1 MTQLHNEEKS
11 ETRRRLSKY
20 DAHCSID
27 KSNSI
32 SDVIGALS
40 VPYCLQTSAHQTSLK
55 HISSSRSTNTCSVPL
70 MQRRLMNND

>member
-40 VPYCLQTSAHQTSLK
+40 VPYCLQNERTSDITETH
-55 HISSSRSTNTCSVPL
+55 
-70 MQRRLMNND
+70 